1 MHGLPA
7 ADAFQKGMVITME
20 ASIKKRENGGWRD
33 NYFLKAFFL
42 GMGLSFLVFLPFLLV
57 DGGRFLFYGDFNV
70 QQVPF
75 YRIAHDAIR
84 SGNWGWS
91 HLTDLGA
98 NFVAVSY
105 THLDVY
111 KRQGLV

>member
-1 MHGLPA
+1 
-7 ADAFQKGMVITME
+7 MVITME

-70 QQVPF
+70 QQ
-75 YRIAHDAIR
+75 
-84 SGNWGWS
+84 
-91 HLTDLGA
+91 
-98 NFVAVSY
+98 AVSY
-105 THLDVY
+105 THLL
-111 KRQGLV
+111 GLCLFLPLNFTVIKTFW